1 LLVQFKQ
8 LVLLLQE
15 LKMEQ
20 QMLVLQLLGQLVLML
35 RLLQQVM
42 G

>member
-1 LLVQFKQ
+1 

-15 LKMEQ
+15 LKKEK
-20 QMLVLQLLGQLVLML
+20 QMRVLQLLGQLLLML
-35 RLLQQVM
+35 RLLQQVL